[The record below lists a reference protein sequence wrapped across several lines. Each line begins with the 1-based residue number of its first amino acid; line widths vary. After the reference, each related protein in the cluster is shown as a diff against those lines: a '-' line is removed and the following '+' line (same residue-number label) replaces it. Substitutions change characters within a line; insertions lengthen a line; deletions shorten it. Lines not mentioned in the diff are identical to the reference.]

1 MKVMEVPSRPKT
13 LLNHRISIS
22 GLNLLA
28 WNPID
33 YKRRIE
39 DPEQIDARHFRIG
52 SAVDYVLTGS
62 ESFYNK
68 YRLVVHPR
76 PAGMM
81 GDFVDHLLETVK
93 DRGIHD
99 ISVEDWEI
107 YYLDAHARAGYKTK
121 AETVI
126 KNFENKPE
134 IQGYFNEQLIADER
148 LPISAEEDQIVSRIV
163 NALQSGEATKKWIV
177 DMPADPEIDVFDQ
190 LEIEWKYRGY
200 EAVSHLDKVLVNH
213 AAKMIHPM
221 DLKTTGKSAYSFPQ
235 SVMKYGYFRQAAFY
249 MRAIESWKQQQDT
262 YSQKIKDYKID
273 SFRFIVAE
281 TACYTPPLV
290 YKCTDNDITV
300 GLHGG
305 YLHGGHKYIK
315 GVNDLISDL
324 KWHQHHNK
332 WDMRKEI
339 ALTRVDG
346 MELDMF
352 AERST
357 YINQEDEEVKE

>member
-1 MKVMEVPSRPKT
+1 MKVMESIPQPKT

-39 DPEQIDARHFRIG
+39 DPEQIDVRHFRIG
-52 SAVDYVLTGS
+52 SAVDYILTGS
-62 ESFYNK
+62 ESFYNR
-68 YRLVVHPR
+68 YRLVNHTR

-81 GDFVDHLLETVK
+81 GDFVDHLLELVK
-93 DRGIHD
+93 DKNSTNIP
-99 ISVEDWEI
+99 VADWEI
-107 YYLDAHARAGYKTK
+107 MLLDAHVRAGYKTK

-126 KNFENKPE
+126 KNFETKPE
-134 IQGYFNEQLIADER
+134 IQGYFNEQLEADER

-163 NALQSGEATKKWIV
+163 ESLQQGDATKKWIV
-177 DMPADPEIDVFDQ
+177 EMSTDPNIDTYDQ

-200 EAVSHLDKVLVNH
+200 NAVSHLDKVLVNH
-213 AAKMIHPM
+213 ITKMIHPM

-235 SVMKYGYFRQAAFY
+235 SVLKYGYFRQAAFY
-249 MRAIESWKQQQDT
+249 MRALESWKLKD
-262 YSQKIKDYKID
+262 KRIKDYKID

-290 YKCTDNDITV
+290 YKCTDNDIVV

-305 YLHGGHKYIK
+305 YLHGSNRYIK

-332 WDMRKEI
+332 WDMRKEV
-339 ALTRVDG
+339 ALTQVDG
-346 MELDMF
+346 VELNMF
-352 AERST
+352 SDRST
-357 YINQEDEEVKE
+357 YINEEDE

>member
-1 MKVMEVPSRPKT
+1 MKVMESIPQPKT

-62 ESFYNK
+62 ESFYNR
-68 YRLVVHPR
+68 YRLVNHTR

-81 GDFVDHLLETVK
+81 GEFVDYLLELVK
-93 DRGIHD
+93 DKD
-99 ISVEDWEI
+99 ITNIPVADWEI
-107 YYLDAHARAGYKTK
+107 MFLDAHAHVGYKTK

-126 KNFENKPE
+126 KNFETKPE
-134 IQGYFNEQLIADER
+134 IQGYFNEQLGADDR

-163 NALQSGEATKKWIV
+163 DALQNGEATKKWIIE
-177 DMPADPEIDVFDQ
+177 MPADPQIDVFDQ

-213 AAKMIHPM
+213 HAQTIHPM

-235 SVMKYGYFRQAAFY
+235 SVLKYGYFRQAAFY
-249 MRAIESWKQQQDT
+249 MRALESWKQQQDT
-262 YSQKIKDYKID
+262 YSKKIKDYKID

-290 YKCTDNDITV
+290 YKCTDNDIVV

-305 YLHGGHKYIK
+305 YLHGSNRYIK

-332 WDMRKEI
+332 WDMRKEV

-346 MELDMF
+346 VELNMF
-352 AERST
+352 SDRLT
-357 YINQEDEEVKE
+357 TIEDE